1 MLNPNAKRFSC
12 PSGFAN
18 FAPDRVTHHD
28 RVTWHGISRTGTGR
42 YATWV
47 GLRTI
52 LTWARIQCGTF
63 IKTFSCATM
72 RLCGVEQ
79 NEFCHPQL
87 SEKPLRQRLFVNQR
101 ICGWMAARRYE
112 CWVSNYS
119 SMIIIAKTSY
129 QWVALSAMKPAALLC
144 RDFMY
149 ASKTGTDRLI
159 ILQNVLSWLVLRCCV
174 FTVQCRCIQHTEISY
189 RKTRLC
195 GTEHMKKIS
204 SFLSGK
210 W

>member
-1 MLNPNAKRFSC
+1 MSWLAH
-12 PSGFAN
+12 N
-18 FAPDRVTHHD
+18 FDLGSNTMWNVYKNIFMCNNET
-28 RVTWHGISRTGTGR
+28 
-42 YATWV
+42 
-47 GLRTI
+47 LRCWTKWI
-52 LTWARIQCGTF
+52 LSSSAEW
-63 IKTFSCATM
+63 
-72 RLCGVEQ
+72 
-79 NEFCHPQL
+79 
-87 SEKPLRQRLFVNQR
+87 KPLRQRLFVNQR

-112 CWVSNYS
+112 CWVWNYS

-129 QWVALSAMKPAALLC
+129 QWVALSAMKPAAWLC